1 MKHLSINRRLNWISK
16 PVSPKFKVK
25 NDIKNDSNEQLIN
38 KMCQKILDRENPDF
52 RFLMQ
57 PSKNSSEIQ
66 RLNEEDKESK
76 NK

>member
-1 MKHLSINRRLNWISK
+1 MQ
-16 PVSPKFKVK
+16 